1 MSVGIVTVTPGS
13 PADRAGILPGER
25 IDSIDGEPVLDE
37 IDYMTADEAMQLVH
51 SGDSIYIQ
59 GSTSIPLVLEEAL
72 ARRGHELKGVTI
84 YSAFNVGR
92 GEAPFC
98 KPEYKDAF

>member
-37 IDYMTADEAMQLVH
+37 IDYHRTV
-51 SGDSIYIQ
+51 
-59 GSTSIPLVLEEAL
+59 
-72 ARRGHELKGVTI
+72 RRFLLRNPERGLGHAVQEPC
-84 YSAFNVGR
+84 R
-92 GEAPFC
+92 R
-98 KPEYKDAF
+98 